1 MGSVVAVESSEIGSR
16 IVDVLVGE
24 AWSPVVFSWEEEV
37 CVVVGVTWWST
48 W

>member
-1 MGSVVAVESSEIGSR
+1 MVAIVSSEIGIRVLSE
-16 IVDVLVGE
+16 VLVDE

-37 CVVVGVTWWST
+37 CVVVGVTCCST